1 MLEVHVT
8 RKLGPLTIDV
18 GFQSEEARVIAL
30 YGPSGAGK
38 TSVISMIAG
47 LLRPDSGKISL
58 NGATFFDSDRKICM
72 SPEKRRIGYVF
83 QDGKLFPHLTV
94 RSNLEY
100 GMRLIHKSHRTT
112 GFDQVVNLLG
122 IRDLLGRRP
131 GKLSGGE
138 KQRVAI
144 GRALLTSPRLL
155 LMDEPLAS
163 LDSVR
168 KEEVLPFI
176 RSLKDSYDIPII
188 YVTHSAEEIMSIADR
203 VLVIKDG
210 ALCASGGPEIINPS
224 RKGDSERTVT
234 GCSWNYSRASTNNSM
249 PKMGDITLSGLTP

>member
-1 MLEVHVT
+1 MLSVEI
-8 RKLGPLTIDV
+8 KKNLGLLSIDLA
-18 GFQSEEARVIAL
+18 FKTEKARVIAL
-30 YGPSGAGK
+30 FGPSGSGK

-47 LLRPDSGKISL
+47 LMKPDFGKISL
-58 NGATFFDSDRKICM
+58 NGSTFFDSSKQIDIP
-72 SPEKRRIGYVF
+72 PEKRKTGYVF

-100 GMRLIHKSHRTT
+100 GMKLVRKSDRHI

-122 IRDLLGRRP
+122 IENLLSRRP

-144 GRALLTSPRLL
+144 GRALLTSPSLL

-163 LDSVR
+163 LDSSR

-176 RSLKDSYDIPII
+176 KTLKDSYSIPII
-188 YVTHSAEEIMSIADR
+188 YVSHLPEEVAAIADTVAVISNGR
-203 VLVIKDG
+203 LVS
-210 ALCASGGPEIINPS
+210 SGGIDLV
-224 RKGDSERTVT
+224 G
-234 GCSWNYSRASTNNSM
+234 A
-249 PKMGDITLSGLTP
+249 